1 MKRLKFSIFFKLII
15 IIIAFLTVL
24 DLSVLLILRESS
36 DGPPSKKPRP
46 YSMYMRKMEKSLVNE
61 IGYPP
66 DTVKARDLA
75 DELDLNLRFQSHSF
89 NWTSSETVPTIED
102 LTSSEEFKERFPFSE
117 HFVMR
122 FNDRRYAIVKD
133 PRGIY
138 ILQPFMPQDYFDI
151 EMTIFLLIIDIS
163 VLIILLYLILRW
175 QFKPLKNLSFAVRE
189 IGSGNYDVSIPV
201 DRKDELGELSRL
213 INEMSSGIR
222 RSIRSKEQLLID
234 VSHELRTPL
243 TRIKLGLEVGSDKEK
258 INDDV
263 REMERMIS
271 GLLESYRSESNHDK
285 LNLERTDVFKAVNEV
300 MDEYRETGRLMLK
313 SQEKAAVFLN
323 IDLEKFKA
331 VLRNV
336 IDNAIKYSNESVEID
351 TKDSTGQVQ
360 IFIKDKGTGIPDE
373 DLKYI
378 FEPFYR
384 ADPSRSRKTG
394 GFGLGLAICKRIMD
408 AHGGSIEIKSKVSEG
423 TEVILTLKK

>member
-1 MKRLKFSIFFKLII
+1 
-15 IIIAFLTVL
+15 
-24 DLSVLLILRESS
+24 
-36 DGPPSKKPRP
+36 
-46 YSMYMRKMEKSLVNE
+46 
-61 IGYPP
+61 
-66 DTVKARDLA
+66 
-75 DELDLNLRFQSHSF
+75 
-89 NWTSSETVPTIED
+89 VPTIED